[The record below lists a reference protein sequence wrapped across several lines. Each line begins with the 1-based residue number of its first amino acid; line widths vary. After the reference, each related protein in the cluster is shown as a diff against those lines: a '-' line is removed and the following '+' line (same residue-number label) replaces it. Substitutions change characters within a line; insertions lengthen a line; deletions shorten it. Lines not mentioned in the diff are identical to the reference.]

1 MVVVSRAGLQ
11 TMLETDE
18 HLFSKNLDQDAADP
32 GQMGS
37 GSWEDRWSQKVIF
50 MPWSSARWPHP
61 TQEIRQLPWGTGG
74 YHCQGAMVGNTGK
87 KRLQEG
93 FHGEALTPRQGM
105 TFGSEARIDD
115 RETCGVTLVLP
126 ARDLGRCP
134 LKI

>member
-1 MVVVSRAGLQ
+1 
-11 TMLETDE
+11 
-18 HLFSKNLDQDAADP
+18 
-32 GQMGS
+32 
-37 GSWEDRWSQKVIF
+37 
-50 MPWSSARWPHP
+50 
-61 TQEIRQLPWGTGG
+61 
-74 YHCQGAMVGNTGK
+74 MVGNTGK